1 MSKICSR
8 CGTENKDDA
17 GYCMKCGQPLPF
29 VSSPSSPTPA
39 SSGPL
44 LGSAASPTSPM
55 GEPDA
60 LKRIEQNTV
69 TLIGWVK
76 ILIVIVVVLGVLTI
90 VFG

>member
-1 MSKICSR
+1 
-8 CGTENKDDA
+8 
-17 GYCMKCGQPLPF
+17 
-29 VSSPSSPTPA
+29 
-39 SSGPL
+39 
-44 LGSAASPTSPM
+44 M